1 MAGELLTIAGY
12 DPSGG
17 AGVILDLRV
26 FARFGF
32 EGFGVLTSV
41 TAQNAARVIKTFP
54 LPAGL
59 IRSQYRALAG
69 NNRFGGIKVGMIGSL
84 EGARTIARILSAN
97 AAVPRVVD
105 PVFRSSSGRPLIEK
119 EASARLLEL
128 LRGRAELITP
138 NLDEAAALGGE
149 PVRTVADMK
158 EAARR
163 IYERGLIPCLIKGGH
178 LKGQAVDVLYDG
190 QGQAV
195 FEHARVE
202 KNVHGTGCFLSA
214 VILAHLAGGSPLV
227 AACRSGIRLTGRA
240 IRKAR
245 PVGAGRAVFPL
256 VF

>member
-1 MAGELLTIAGY
+1 MAGKLLTIAGY

-105 PVFRSSSGRPLIEK
+105 PVFRSSSGRPLIER
-119 EASARLLEL
+119 EASARFLEL

-163 IYERGLIPCLIKGGH
+163 IFERGLIPCLVKGGH
-178 LKGQAVDVLYDG
+178 LKGRAVDVLYDERG
-190 QGQAV
+190 HAV
-195 FEHARVE
+195 FEHARVG

-214 VILAHLAGGSPLV
+214 VILVHLARGATLE
-227 AACRSGIRLTGRA
+227 AACREGIRLTIRA
-240 IRKAR
+240 MRRAR
-245 PVGAGRAVFPL
+245 PTGAGRAVFPS